1 MSLETAPRTK
11 NIETVLLTV
20 KRGDSDRLDR
30 LTEEAID
37 VAVGTG
43 ARVVVATAFE
53 TQADVDEAL
62 EQLEGVDGTPTDVA
76 ERLGSVRRATK
87 ALAAAGVDYEVEG
100 VVGRPG
106 EAIESL
112 AERAG
117 ADRVFVG
124 GRKRSPTGKA
134 VFGSTAQNILL
145 SAPCPVTF
153 VRED

>member
-1 MSLETAPRTK
+1 MSIETTTGSK
-11 NIETVLLTV
+11 NIETILLTV

-30 LTEEAID
+30 LTEEAIE
-37 VAVGTG
+37 VAQGTG

-53 TQADVDEAL
+53 TQADVDDAL
-62 EQLEGVDGTPTDVA
+62 ERLEGIDGTPTDVA

-87 ALAAAGVDYEVEG
+87 ALAAANVDYEVTG

-106 EAIESL
+106 EAIETL
-112 AERAG
+112 AERVG

-124 GRKRSPTGKA
+124 GRQRSPTGKA
-134 VFGSTAQNILL
+134 VFGSTAQQILL

-153 VRED
+153 VRAD